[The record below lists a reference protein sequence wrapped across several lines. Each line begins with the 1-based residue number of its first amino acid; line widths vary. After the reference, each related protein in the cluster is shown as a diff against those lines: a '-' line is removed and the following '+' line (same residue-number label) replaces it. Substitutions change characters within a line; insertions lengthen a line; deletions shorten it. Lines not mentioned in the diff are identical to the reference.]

1 MTDAEPQRST
11 RGTALG
17 TTVARTGSSEVDI
30 DGHVSSALPDSPHT
44 AQLLADMTEVLDRCV
59 WSQSMTHE
67 SLITYLVEESYELV
81 DAIEEGDPQA
91 MLEELGDVLWQVVF
105 HAEIAA
111 RTAGENFSF
120 DDVAR
125 VAHEKVVRR
134 HPHVFGEEFAPTLDD
149 VFRVWSAAKA
159 REKSTR
165 TSALDGIPAQL
176 PALALADKVIGRA
189 TRAGVL
195 APTSEAAGAASMPG
209 APDAVATVSRD
220 ARSRTVADAATGT
233 DADAGTDAV
242 AGQSPDA
249 DANETALGDQLLAIV
264 RDAHERGLDAE
275 RALRLAVR
283 RLSAEVREREQG

>member
-1 MTDAEPQRST
+1 MTDAESQRST
-11 RGTALG
+11 GGTALG
-17 TTVARTGSSEVDI
+17 PTVGRTGGSAGATG
-30 DGHVSSALPDSPHT
+30 GHVSAALPDSPQT

-67 SLITYLVEESYELV
+67 SLITYLIEESYELV
-81 DAIEEGDPQA
+81 DAIESGDPQA

-134 HPHVFGEEFAPTLDD
+134 HPHVFGDESAPTLDD

-165 TSALDGIPAQL
+165 TSALDGIPARL

-195 APTSEAAGAASMPG
+195 APMSEADGAASMPE
-209 APDAVATVSRD
+209 T
-220 ARSRTVADAATGT
+220 
-233 DADAGTDAV
+233 
-242 AGQSPDA
+242 PDA
-249 DANETALGDQLLAIV
+249 DAHETALGDQLLAIV

-283 RLSAEVREREQG
+283 RLSAEVREREQE